1 MNIQKMPQSG
11 EMEKK
16 SSVASII
23 RKEVWPPAT
32 IPLRKSSSGQE
43 FFEKMSDTFKNSS
56 IRYRTLAVYNAALA
70 VAEAAGAAWSIFSG
84 AGASMAATFSI
95 FGGVFAT
102 LSGFSY
108 LRMKRN
114 KAISKDL
121 RGALD
126 MAGEAESATRT

>member
-70 VAEAAGAAWSIFSG
+70 VAEAAGAAWSIF
-84 AGASMAATFSI
+84 
-95 FGGVFAT
+95 
-102 LSGFSY
+102 
-108 LRMKRN
+108 
-114 KAISKDL
+114 
-121 RGALD
+121 
-126 MAGEAESATRT
+126 